1 MFSQALFPQ
10 AIVKTSYTVLIS
22 PSPFLLIGHYILL
35 NQGKV
40 KSALEL
46 KKENQV
52 KDIGLLIFPKA
63 VCGPNPVDQHV
74 GAAGSKG
81 ERKCPPLFSYLK

>member
-40 KSALEL
+40 KSALEF
-46 KKENQV
+46 KKKQV
-52 KDIGLLIFPKA
+52 KDIRLLIFPKA
-63 VCGPNPVDQHV
+63 VRGPNHVDRHV
-74 GAAGSKG
+74 GAAGSKE

>member
-22 PSPFLLIGHYILL
+22 PSPFLIIGHYILL

-46 KKENQV
+46 KKIN
-52 KDIGLLIFPKA
+52 K
-63 VCGPNPVDQHV
+63 
-74 GAAGSKG
+74 
-81 ERKCPPLFSYLK
+81 

>member
-1 MFSQALFPQ
+1 M
-10 AIVKTSYTVLIS
+10 KTSYTVLIS
-22 PSPFLLIGHYILL
+22 PSPFLLIGHHILL

-40 KSALEL
+40 KSALES
-46 KKENQV
+46 KKKKKNQV

-63 VCGPNPVDQHV
+63 VCGPNHADQLV

-81 ERKCPPLFSYLK
+81 ERKCPPLFSCLK